1 MANNMTIGQLRELLE
16 VFKDENETDVV
27 SLVVTP
33 NGIKF
38 EVDEADVISDGV
50 WSYYHDHK

>member
-1 MANNMTIGQLRELLE
+1 MANNITIGQLRELLE
-16 VFKDENETDVV
+16 IFKDENETDVV